1 MTITS
6 SLQIVGAQVPVAMEV
21 PEPMCTTVAEVLGG
35 EYEAGFF
42 GEGLTILDLGAN
54 VGSFSLWA
62 NMRWPASTIH
72 AYEPHPGTFD
82 ILARNV
88 ARFPNIHANN
98 VAVYPSDGS
107 KLTLFARYVGDG
119 EAGVAEAMKRTFAA
133 IKPEQTFPVTGLHPA
148 KLPPADIVK
157 LDVEGAEGEIL
168 RHMDLSRTELV
179 VLEFQDD
186 GNRRIVKD
194 VLADGFVLEHETAYL
209 WDDLIHAD
217 LGYRADL
224 VGNHFG
230 RMFFARPTPTRL
242 RRGPSVGRGALT
254 SAAVATA
261 R

>member
-254 SAAVATA
+254 SAAVARA

>member
-1 MTITS
+1 MTSTS

-21 PEPMCTTVAEVLGG
+21 PEPMRATVAEVLGG

-42 GEGLTILDLGAN
+42 GEGLSILDLGAN

-62 NMRWPASTIH
+62 NMRWPVSTIY
-72 AYEPHPGTFD
+72 AYEPHPGTFE

-88 ARFPNIHANN
+88 ARFPNIHATN
-98 VAVYPSDGS
+98 VAVYPCDGS
-107 KLTLFARYVGDG
+107 KVSLFARYVGDG
-119 EAGVAEAMKRTFAA
+119 EAGVAEAMRRTFEA
-133 IKPEQTFPVTGLHPA
+133 IRPEQTFSVASLHPA
-148 KLPPADIVK
+148 KLPQADIVK

-186 GNRRIVKD
+186 GNRRVVKD

-209 WDDLIHAD
+209 WDDLIHAN

-230 RMFFARPTPTRL
+230 RMFFARPNPVRL
-242 RRGPSVGRGALT
+242 RRGAAVLT
-254 SAAVATA
+254 SVAAATT